1 MPPQKMRLMH
11 GTFSP
16 FVRKVVVSAIEKGM
30 LDQMEMIPTTVS
42 PGKTNEELIM
52 INPTG
57 KIPTLVTP
65 EGMAVYDS
73 TVIVEYLDQV
83 QPAVR
88 LIPTDPAQRLRSLR
102 MNATADGLIQAGVLV
117 RTELLRDAA
126 KQWPEYL
133 AQQWVK
139 VRHCLRVL
147 NQDIATS
154 GEQVTLGEI
163 AAAAALGWIDLRL
176 SEENWRAQ
184 NPVLGA
190 WYEGFAQRPSMR
202 QTAPPAA

>member
-1 MPPQKMRLMH
+1 MTAPKMRLMH
-11 GTFSP
+11 GPFSP
-16 FVRKVVVSAIEKGM
+16 FVRKVMVSAIEKGM
-30 LDQMEMIPTTVS
+30 LDQIEVVPTAVGA
-42 PGKTNEELIM
+42 GKTNEELIM

-65 EGMAVYDS
+65 QGMAVYDS

-83 QPAVR
+83 HPDVR
-88 LIPTDPAQRLRSLR
+88 LIPTDPAQRLRTMR

-117 RTELLRDAA
+117 RTELSREAA

-133 AQQWVK
+133 SQQWTK

-147 NQDIATS
+147 NDDIAAS
-154 GEQVTLGEI
+154 GAQITLGEI
-163 AAAAALGWIDLRL
+163 AAAAALGWVDVRL

-190 WYEGFAQRPSMR
+190 WFDRFAQRPSM
-202 QTAPPAA
+202 QQSAPPAA